1 MRTALNII
9 IGLQLLLGAWWTLP
23 LLKHDGDFSTL
34 YILFIALLAN
44 AVFFLV
50 AGWSMWRHPP
60 LRRRAGVVLG
70 LPVLLYGLPWLIKAV
85 AGGPL
90 TASKGLGAI
99 LVILAGLLGFCLFFP
114 QRVYRLLPCSLIQSK
129 FLNWLIIIAMIVAWV
144 LPVAGIVWLG
154 SGNSGSSSSGNAVA
168 YAIYYFALYMV
179 LVGAGALVVMTWG
192 WIGLR
197 GDVDNPSRRLHI
209 AQLVIGLPSLVVGLL
224 TMSWLASQ
232 Q

>member
-23 LLKHDGDFSTL
+23 LLMHDGNFATL
-34 YILFIALLAN
+34 HILFISLVAN
-44 AVFFLV
+44 AAFYLV
-50 AGWSMWRHPP
+50 AGWAMWKHPP

-70 LPVLLYGLPWLIKAV
+70 LPVLLYVLPWLIKAI

-90 TASKGLGAI
+90 TGSKGLGAI
-99 LVILAGLLGFCLFFP
+99 LLILAGLLGFCVFFP
-114 QRVYRLLPCSLIQSK
+114 RRAFRLVPRSLIQSR
-129 FLNWLIIIAMIVAWV
+129 FLNWLIIIAMILAWI
-144 LPVAGIVWLG
+144 LPIAGIVWLG
-154 SGNSGSSSSGNAVA
+154 SGNGGSSSSENAVA
-168 YAIYYFALYMV
+168 YAIYYFVFYMV
-179 LVGAGALVVMTWG
+179 LVGAGALVIMTWG
-192 WIGLR
+192 WIGFR

-224 TMSWLASQ
+224 TMSWLAGQ